1 MALCGYKNRR
11 GTVYLLRNVRKDGTG
26 KPFGQRN
33 VAIVQPRIWL
43 NIRIR
48 GIIYGKY
55 YTEFGIKSMK
65 ITNLQVNRLF
75 EPLGISTLN
84 PVFSF
89 KVEGKGYGE
98 IKSARIDVAT
108 DETFKNI
115 VFSETSS
122 DISPNA
128 FRLPYDFSGGIKYF
142 WRVTVVNDKDENASG
157 QSFFECGRKNSEWD
171 IPFITTATENTEST
185 AFYCKFTAKS
195 AVNARLYI
203 TALGLYE
210 AYINGKKVG
219 DEYFTPYCDDY
230 RYILQYQTYDIS
242 EYLCDGENEIA
253 VLCGNGWHGGRYPT
267 NGVNGIGAF
276 GKGFI
281 LSAEIVSDGN
291 TVLTTDE
298 KWKEIQSPVIF
309 SEIYDGEIYDARKE
323 IFDKNGK
330 VYAEIILKANKTKFT
345 EKPKAKIISRI
356 SPRVTAKERYKA
368 TLIKTPN
375 GETVLDFGKEIT
387 GWVEISD
394 FLTRGEK
401 LTLTYGEIL
410 QNGNFYRDNL
420 RTAKSTY
427 CYTSDGDNR
436 LIRPHFTFFGF
447 RYVKVE
453 GAKIDKKTLD
463 NFVGVSVRSDMAQ
476 TGRIETSN
484 EKLNRFI
491 ENVFNSQKDNFLDI
505 PMDCPQR
512 DERFGWTGDAQVFSE
527 TALFNAD
534 CAAFYSKYLENMR
547 QEQLRYGGSCPFVVP
562 DCFYARE
569 ELYDGAKPVE
579 NNDFML
585 GRTSAGWG
593 DASVIIPRNLY
604 KFTGDKE
611 ELKKNYPNMKLWTE
625 FLLLS
630 DENRGGKRIRDYGF
644 QFGDWLALDNPD
656 PSDKHGLTDTGF
668 IATAYYYNA
677 AALTAK
683 AAKIVGEEQEGEKYE
698 RLAAEILAA
707 INKKYVS
714 GNGIIANDTQTAY
727 ALAIEF
733 GLADVKSAGKRLN
746 EKIAENGYKLST
758 GFIGTAFLLGALTK
772 AGYAKTAYTLLLR
785 EELPSWLYAVN
796 MGATT
801 VWERWDSILPNGSIR
816 AGEMNSL
823 NHYAYGAVV
832 SWAYKS
838 IIGINQEET
847 ASGFKRAILSPV
859 FDERLKKVYGE
870 YDSVY
875 GKYAVGYEIGET
887 EASVKIA
894 VPYLCEAKFYAPK
907 GYKIKSADDAPAEQ
921 NIKSMIFKG
930 GEHHIILARE
940 KR

>member
-1 MALCGYKNRR
+1 
-11 GTVYLLRNVRKDGTG
+11 
-26 KPFGQRN
+26 
-33 VAIVQPRIWL
+33 
-43 NIRIR
+43 
-48 GIIYGKY
+48 
-55 YTEFGIKSMK
+55 MK

-75 EPLGISTLN
+75 APVGISALN

-89 KVEGKGYGE
+89 KVEGRGYGT
-98 IKSARIDVAT
+98 IKQAKIDVAT
-108 DETFKNI
+108 DELFKNI
-115 VFSETSS
+115 VFSKRSGN
-122 DISPNA
+122 ISPNA

-142 WRVTVVNDKDENASG
+142 WRVTITNEKGESASEK
-157 QSFFECGRKNSEWD
+157 SCFECGRDKSEWD
-171 IPFITTATENTEST
+171 IPFITTMAENIEST
-185 AFYCKFTAKS
+185 AFYRKFTVKS
-195 AVNARLYI
+195 VLNARLYI

-230 RYILQYQTYDIS
+230 RYLLQYQTYDIS
-242 EYLCDGENEIA
+242 EYLRSGENEIV
-253 VLCGNGWHGGRYPT
+253 VLCGNGWHGGRCPT
-267 NGVNGIGAF
+267 NGENGIGAF
-276 GKGFI
+276 GKGFL
-281 LSAEIVSDGN
+281 LSAEIVSDGK

-298 KWKEIQSPVIF
+298 EWKEIQSPVIF

-323 IFDKNGK
+323 IFDENGR
-330 VYAEIILKANKTKFT
+330 VYSEIVINGNIARFA
-345 EKPKAKIISRI
+345 EKPKAKIIPRI
-356 SPRVTAKERYKA
+356 SPRVTAKERYEA
-368 TLIKTPN
+368 VLIKTPN

-410 QNGNFYRDNL
+410 QNGNFFRDNL
-420 RTAKSTY
+420 RSAESTY
-427 CYTSDGDNR
+427 CYVSNGDNR

-447 RYVKVE
+447 RYAKVE
-453 GAKIDKKTLD
+453 GAEIDRKTAK
-463 NFVGVSVRSDMAQ
+463 NFVGVAIRSDIAQ
-476 TGRIETSN
+476 TGKIETSN
-484 EKLNRFI
+484 EKLNKFI

-512 DERFGWTGDAQVFSE
+512 DERFGWTGDAQIFSE

-534 CAAFYSKYLENMR
+534 CTAFYAKYLENMR
-547 QEQLRYGGSCPFVVP
+547 QEQLRYGGACPFVVP

-569 ELYDGAKPVE
+569 ELNEGAKPVE

-585 GRTSAGWG
+585 ERTSAGWG
-593 DASVIIPRNLY
+593 DAAVIIPWNLY

-611 ELKKNYPNMKLWTE
+611 ELRKNYPNMKLWTE
-625 FLLLS
+625 FLLTS
-630 DENRGGKRIRDYGF
+630 DINRGGTRIRDYGF
-644 QFGDWLALDNPD
+644 QFGDWLALDNPNQ
-656 PSDKHGLTDTGF
+656 SDKRGLTDAGF

-677 AALTAK
+677 ARLTAK
-683 AAKIVGEEQEGEKYE
+683 AAKIIGEEQDCEKYE
-698 RLAAEILAA
+698 RLATEILAA
-707 INKKYVS
+707 INEKYIS
-714 GNGIIANDTQTAY
+714 EKGIIANDTQTAY

-733 GLADVKSAGKRLN
+733 GLADIKSAGKRLN
-746 EKIAENGYKLST
+746 DKIAENGYALST

-772 AGYAKTAYTLLLR
+772 AGYGETAYALMLR

-801 VWERWDSILPNGSIR
+801 VWERWNSVLPDGTIR

-838 IIGINQEET
+838 IIGINQGKA
-847 ASGFKRAILSPV
+847 ASGFKYAVLSPV
-859 FDERLKKVYGE
+859 FDERLKKAYGE

-875 GKYAVGYEIGET
+875 GKYACGYEIDKA
-887 EASVKIA
+887 EANVKIT
-894 VPYLCEAKFYAPK
+894 VPYLCKAKFVAPK
-907 GYKIKSADDAPAEQ
+907 GYKIKSADGAPAER
-921 NIKSMIFKG
+921 NMKTMSFKG
-930 GEHHIILARE
+930 GEHHIVLARE